1 ELAAKVSL
9 KVAEL
14 FRDRDA
20 ERETAGARK
29 AVEDLD
35 KSIEELNKTI
45 AAQELEL
52 IDEMRKS
59 NLPLQEKGQDLAASR
74 LAALSETW

>member
-1 ELAAKVSL
+1 LGGLSVEQVEKTNLVDISVRSTNPELAAKVSL

-52 IDEMRKS
+52 IDEM
-59 NLPLQEKGQDLAASR
+59 
-74 LAALSETW
+74 